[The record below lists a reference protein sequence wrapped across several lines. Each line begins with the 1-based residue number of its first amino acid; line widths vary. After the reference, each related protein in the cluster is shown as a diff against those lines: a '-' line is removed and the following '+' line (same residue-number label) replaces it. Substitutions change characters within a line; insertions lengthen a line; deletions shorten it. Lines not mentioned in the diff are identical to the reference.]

1 MDENSV
7 FFIDTNFEVN
17 LFFYFS
23 FLKTL
28 PSPKDITSERAEQLM
43 CSKAARF
50 DSLPQ
55 ETQNLKKDFLSC
67 DPNSDDLIVFVSK
80 MFPVPKKQL
89 RQNRSKVLTP
99 EEMAQRRE
107 LAIQRLKNEETTCTG
122 DIFVKKE
129 WVKCFKITIFE
140 KKSILHIFVF
150 F

>member
-1 MDENSV
+1 
-7 FFIDTNFEVN
+7 
-17 LFFYFS
+17 
-23 FLKTL
+23 
-28 PSPKDITSERAEQLM
+28 M

-129 WVKCFKITIFE
+129 WVKCIKITIFE
-140 KKSILHIFVF
+140 KKFNFKHFLGFLQLHSF
-150 F
+150 FTYT

>member
-1 MDENSV
+1 M
-7 FFIDTNFEVN
+7 
-17 LFFYFS
+17 YCS

-55 ETQNLKKDFLSC
+55 ETQNLKKDFLNC

-99 EEMAQRRE
+99 EEMAQRLGRE
-107 LAIQRLKNEETTCTG
+107 TAAARNAENLAATRTG
-122 DIFVKKE
+122 
-129 WVKCFKITIFE
+129 
-140 KKSILHIFVF
+140 IL
-150 F
+150 